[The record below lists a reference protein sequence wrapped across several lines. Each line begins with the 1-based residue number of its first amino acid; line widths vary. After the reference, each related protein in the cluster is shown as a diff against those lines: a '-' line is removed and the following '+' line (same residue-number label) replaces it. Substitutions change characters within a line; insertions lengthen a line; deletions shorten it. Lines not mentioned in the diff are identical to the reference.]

1 MNEQLLNGAK
11 KKNKT
16 GFFTK
21 LVNGSFKKKD
31 IEDDSPLT
39 DINYS
44 KIELQTENET
54 DIESKSPKLQDEIIE
69 SQSNNEVDQILEEE
83 DSLAIK
89 NEIPNDVIP
98 NDNIENN
105 TQADDVNDLLS
116 MQDEQTLEFDDK
128 LESSEDNDDDLEIP
142 SFLKKQAN

>member
-1 MNEQLLNGAK
+1 M
-11 KKNKT
+11 
-16 GFFTK
+16 
-21 LVNGSFKKKD
+21 
-31 IEDDSPLT
+31 
-39 DINYS
+39 
-44 KIELQTENET
+44 
-54 DIESKSPKLQDEIIE
+54 
-69 SQSNNEVDQILEEE
+69 DQILEEE